1 MRARTRRARILTAA
15 AAALLIAVAATAQP
29 GGRGPAYLLIELPSK
44 REAGRARPEVLDV
57 AIAPGSI
64 LKIATLIAAVDEGVV
79 TPDTRIACRRTI
91 VVDGKTLTCVH
102 PDLHRP
108 LSAAEALGYSCN
120 VFFATVAERV
130 RRTSLDAVLVRLGL
144 GPLGPWAPTASGA
157 LGLAGLRATPRA
169 LLEAFVRV
177 AGPGSGFRMTP
188 VARTMLDEGLR
199 LAAASGTASALGES
213 GIRALAKTG
222 TAPMPGGGYHG
233 LVVALAPE
241 DAPTHAVVV
250 VVPGGAGA
258 DAARVAADVLVS
270 AGIGTEMVRI
280 GVARPAGGYDVVSM
294 PLEIYVSRVVSGEM
308 GPRAAA
314 PALEAMAMT
323 VRTFA
328 RAHRQRHAAEGF
340 DLCDLT
346 HCQVVGKATP
356 ATDAAAAATA
366 GLVLLDG
373 TRVADV
379 YYSAWCGGH
388 TQTASRAWPGATD
401 RAYLPARP
409 DEACAD
415 EPGWTSEIPEP
426 KLRQALQAAGL
437 KGDRVT
443 SLAVT
448 ARDASGR
455 VHTLQAAGMAPDSIG
470 ANAFQLAVGRVIGWQ
485 FVKSTRFDIRQTAT
499 GVSLTGR
506 GMGHGVGLCTRGA
519 MNRARAGATRE
530 AILAAYFPGVTI
542 GRTGALR
549 VRVTLPEADAR
560 WRRDVQEA
568 AVQAAERVAA
578 RLGLAPAGLIDI
590 RVHPTVEAY
599 ARATGQPWWTAARTV
614 GTTIDLMP
622 LSALR
627 ERGTLEPTL
636 AHEFVH
642 VIADPTLAD
651 RPLWVREGLA
661 VLIAGERAGGEA
673 PVSTPCPSD
682 EVLRAPRDGA
692 ASRAAYQV
700 AGRCVERALA
710 AGRRWQD
717 LR

>member
-1 MRARTRRARILTAA
+1 MTARAPRARLFSVVAGVLLAAVSARGQTGA
-15 AAALLIAVAATAQP
+15 
-29 GGRGPAYLLIELPSK
+29 RGPAYLVLELPSK
-44 REAGRARPEVLDV
+44 RVAAQARADLLDT

-64 LKIATLIAAVDEGVV
+64 LKIATLIAAADDGVL
-79 TPDTRIACRRTI
+79 TPDTRIACRRTV

-108 LSAAEALGYSCN
+108 LSAAEALGHSCN

-144 GPLGPWAPTASGA
+144 GPLAPSAPTASGA

-169 LLEAFVRV
+169 LLDALIRV
-177 AGPGSGFRMTP
+177 AGSGGGFRMTP
-188 VARTMLDEGLR
+188 AARAMLDDGLR

-233 LVVALAPE
+233 IVVAMAPVG
-241 DAPTHAVVV
+241 APTHAVVA

-258 DAARVAADVLVS
+258 DAARVASDVLLS
-270 AGIGTEMVRI
+270 AGVGAESVRV
-280 GVARPAGGYDVVSM
+280 GVARPAGGYDVVSV
-294 PLEIYVSRVVSGEM
+294 PLETYVSRVVSGEM

-314 PALEAMAMT
+314 PALEAMAIT

-328 RAHRQRHAAEGF
+328 RAHRQRHGADGF

-346 HCQVVGKATP
+346 HCQVMGKAT
-356 ATDAAAAATA
+356 AFTDAAASATA

-373 TRVADV
+373 AHLADV
-379 YYSAWCGGH
+379 YYSAWCGGY
-388 TQTASRAWPGATD
+388 TQVPSRAWAGATD

-409 DEACAD
+409 DESCAN
-415 EPGWTSEIPEP
+415 EPAWTSEIPEP
-426 KLRQALQAAGL
+426 MLRQALQAAGL
-437 KGDRVT
+437 KGERVT

-448 ARDASGR
+448 SRDASGR
-455 VHTLQAAGMAPDSIG
+455 ARTLRAAGMAPDLVD
-470 ANAFQLAVGRVIGWQ
+470 ANLFLRAAGQVLGWQ
-485 FVKSTRFDIRQTAT
+485 AVKSTRFDIRQTAT

-519 MNRARAGATRE
+519 MNRARDGATRE
-530 AILAAYFPGVTI
+530 AILAAYFPGATI

-549 VRVTLPEADAR
+549 VRVLLPEADAR
-560 WRRDVQEA
+560 WRRDVQDA
-568 AVQAAERVAA
+568 AAQAAERVAA
-578 RLGLAPAGLIDI
+578 KLGIAPAGDIDI
-590 RVHPTVEAY
+590 RMYATVEAY
-599 ARATGQPWWTAARTV
+599 ARATGRPWWTAARTV
-614 GTTIDLMP
+614 GTTIDLIP
-622 LSALR
+622 LAALR
-627 ERGTLEPTL
+627 ERGMLEPTL

-642 VIADPTLAD
+642 VLAGPALAD

-661 VLIAGERAGGEA
+661 VVVAGELAGGA
-673 PVSTPCPSD
+673 GPDSAPCPSD
-682 EVLRAPRDGA
+682 EALRAPRDGA
-692 ASRAAYQV
+692 ASRAAYQA
-700 AGRCVERALA
+700 AGRCVARAIA
-710 AGRRWQD
+710 DGRRWQD